1 MNSTNIKTKDFQWNT
16 SLNLSF
22 NKNTIVSIPEGGQQF
37 INTVYILDK
46 GYAVG
51 TMYGWKANAIFPYD
65 ESNAFTPDWK
75 QLTPIFDEKDR
86 FTGYELDGKA
96 YDGEIKQ

>member
-1 MNSTNIKTKDFQWNT
+1 
-16 SLNLSF
+16 
-22 NKNTIVSIPEGGQQF
+22 
-37 INTVYILDK
+37 
-46 GYAVG
+46 
-51 TMYGWKANAIFPYD
+51 MYGWKANAIFPYD

-96 YDGEIKQ
+96 YDGEIKQYRYNTATGDVSKAVMLCGTMSIRTVLSMQRPSGTGLRTAGRDRRFQ